1 MDFHTDV
8 SEFLPVPFVLCKN
21 ETNGFAKNE
30 TNGFATRGL
39 PPPTPSTNSA
49 LAVVDGPFDSGDT
62 LLEGAVREQI
72 SSGRQKF

>member
-21 ETNGFAKNE
+21 ETNGFA
-30 TNGFATRGL
+30 TRGL
-39 PPPTPSTNSA
+39 PPPTPTSDSA
-49 LAVVDGPFDSGDT
+49 LAVIDGPFDSGDT
-62 LLEGAVREQI
+62 VLEGAVREQL